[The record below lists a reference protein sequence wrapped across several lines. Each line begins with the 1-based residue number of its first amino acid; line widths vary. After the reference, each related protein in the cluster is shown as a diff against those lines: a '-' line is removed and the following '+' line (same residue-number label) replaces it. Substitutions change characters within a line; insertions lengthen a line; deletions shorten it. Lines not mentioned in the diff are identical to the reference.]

1 LPFNRKTRKSK
12 LQTSN
17 YLLIVNWRRGG
28 DFSTN
33 LPVKNHAQQTGNV
46 SQREITKEKWE
57 WER

>member
-1 LPFNRKTRKSK
+1 MVNGK
-12 LQTSN
+12 LAP
-17 YLLIVNWRRGG
+17 GK

-57 WER
+57 R